1 MPIAP
6 SSSRSRLGTRCAL
19 LTGLCLTLLIA
30 DQHVAAS
37 PPTPAAPPVSTAKVV
52 DEPRRTGESHVGSH
66 GSTIIVDT
74 RGLLIAERSVGAV
87 IRADR
92 EGRALASLPMSPN
105 LGELVHDGADM
116 VFVADRGGNRVVRIA
131 PGDVHGQGL
140 AEAGSISVRE
150 PHGLALT
157 PDGET
162 LLVTSVAN
170 HELLAFATKTLE
182 LRWRVPLAAEPRPV
196 AVSPD
201 GAVAVVGFLSSGA
214 LAVVELSTPEPRVSW
229 RALDPRD
236 HLDIEVIEAEEEAI
250 EGNFNKKYNSGRE
263 VNVNEVESRS
273 RFRVPVETGRRYVR
287 NVAALQFAPDGLVA
301 AHQLATPQL
310 EHMPDGNDRGSY
322 GGGDREVQPVAHQ
335 VSFISEPGL
344 LGSWVSSRELDISQP
359 QAIARDSSGYMFI
372 GGLDD
377 DAIVMF
383 HDNSTR
389 PIGLPA
395 RCGIDGLATDDG
407 TLWIHCGASR
417 NVLKAHVVNDKYG
430 PTLGFVGLP
439 ELAKDP
445 RSELVARGAELF
457 VTSDWRFSGS
467 GLACANCHPE
477 GRSDGLSWRLGP
489 EILQTPILAG
499 RVGGTAPYKWT
510 GQDTTLHGSFRQ
522 TIKRLGGRP
531 TEVDLDELDALKAYL
546 ESLPPPVSRD
556 VTDPEAATRG
566 RALFEEQAC
575 DACHDGPKLTDGSQ
589 HRFATRLKRVDTP
602 SLLGVGHSSPYY
614 HDGSAH
620 DLWSL
625 LTDKASVHDMA
636 DTSGLSDS
644 QLRDLIAYLEGL

>member
-6 SSSRSRLGTRCAL
+6 SSLRSRLGSRCAL
-19 LTGLCLTLLIA
+19 LTGLCATLLIA
-30 DQHVAAS
+30 DQPVAAS
-37 PPTPAAPPVSTAKVV
+37 PPTHAAPSASTTKVV
-52 DEPRRTGESHVGSH
+52 DEPPRSDEAHVGSH
-66 GSTIIVDT
+66 GSTIIADT

-105 LGELVHDGADM
+105 LGELVHDGANM

-131 PGDVHGQGL
+131 PGDVAGQGL
-140 AEAGSISVRE
+140 AETGSIFVRE

-157 PDGET
+157 PDGEM

-170 HELLAFATKTLE
+170 HELLAFATATLE
-182 LRWRVPLAAEPRPV
+182 LRWRVPLAPEPRPV

-214 LAVVELSTPEPRVSW
+214 LAIVELTTPEPRVSW

-236 HLDIEVIEAEEEAI
+236 HLDIEIREIDGGE
-250 EGNFNKKYNSGRE
+250 KYGRWRDVD
-263 VNVNEVESRS
+263 VNLVESRS

-287 NVAALQFAPDGLVA
+287 NVAALHFSPDGLVA
-301 AHQLATPQL
+301 AHQIAIPQI
-310 EHMPDGNDRGSY
+310 ERMPDGKDSRSY
-322 GGGDREVQPVAHQ
+322 GGGDRAVEPIVHQ
-335 VSFISEPGL
+335 VSFVSDPGL
-344 LGSWVSSRELDISQP
+344 LGSGVTRRALRISQP
-359 QAIARDSSGYMFI
+359 HAIAHDRVGNMFI
-372 GGLDD
+372 GGLGDD
-377 DAIVMF
+377 HIVMF
-383 HDNSTR
+383 HDYGSR
-389 PIGLPA
+389 LIELPA
-395 RCGIDGLATDDG
+395 RCGIDGLATDEI
-407 TLWIHCGASR
+407 TLWIHCGAAR
-417 NVLKAHVVNDKYG
+417 NILKAHVMRDKDG
-430 PTLGFVGLP
+430 PTLGFTSLP

-445 RSELVARGAELF
+445 RSELVARGADLF
-457 VTSDWRFSGS
+457 VSDDWRFSGS

-499 RVGGTAPYKWT
+499 RVGDTAPYKWT
-510 GQDTTLHGSFRQ
+510 GQDTTLHSSFRQ

-531 TEVDLDELDALKAYL
+531 TEIELDELDALAAYL

-556 VTDPEAATRG
+556 VPVPDPEAAARG

-614 HDGSAH
+614 HDGSAQ
-620 DLWSL
+620 DLWAL